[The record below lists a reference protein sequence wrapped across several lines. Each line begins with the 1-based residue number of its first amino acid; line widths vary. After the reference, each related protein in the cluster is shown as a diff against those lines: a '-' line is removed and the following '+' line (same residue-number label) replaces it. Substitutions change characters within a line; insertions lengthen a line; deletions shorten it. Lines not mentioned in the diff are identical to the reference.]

1 MSNAFG
7 YSVLAYLPLTIF
19 TRDTDNVRV
28 TNRMTPE
35 ELRSVWPD
43 PCFDREAMVQ
53 LLDHDNLE
61 MRKVRVSCDAVPR
74 TSGGQFSNNSIHF
87 ELSLPN

>member
-1 MSNAFG
+1 MH
-7 YSVLAYLPLTIF
+7 LLIKLTSWNLTFQIHF
-19 TRDTDNVRV
+19 IPENVRV

-61 MRKVRVSCDAVPR
+61 MRKVKNPDWSNKSWSEVP
-74 TSGGQFSNNSIHF
+74 TLCV
-87 ELSLPN
+87 E